1 MESPYGQDSKSPPW
15 STYWWVQAN
24 DFPHF
29 HFYSAI
35 SWTTLDPQ
43 DTIHFAYLLFY
54 KAWTPEGYA
63 PTHFR
68 VEDFKSLNIWL
79 LGCGKVDGTELTIGL
94 ELDLFPII
102 PWKKS
107 MLVGQLRLIDKITF
121 LKDTNIKS
129 WNFGL
134 EAASQRPHSYCCA
147 HGFYKVLNTA
157 RLQPSAG
164 FADSLNSMSP

>member
-1 MESPYGQDSKSPPW
+1 MKS
-15 STYWWVQAN
+15 
-24 DFPHF
+24 
-29 HFYSAI
+29 
-35 SWTTLDPQ
+35 L
-43 DTIHFAYLLFY
+43 
-54 KAWTPEGYA
+54 PEGYA

-129 WNFGL
+129 
-134 EAASQRPHSYCCA
+134 
-147 HGFYKVLNTA
+147 
-157 RLQPSAG
+157 
-164 FADSLNSMSP
+164 